1 MLSTG
6 VVAAAAGVTPRVV
19 RYYEQ
24 SGLLASE
31 RTAGGQR
38 RYPESAIERVE
49 FIQHLIRAG
58 LTTEVI
64 RDQLSCVNSRVAT
77 PDTIE
82 KLRAQQEHIARRAA
96 ELNRME
102 QRIAELIDAA
112 HDSLEPD
119 AHVAGRLGENT
130 LSPSRP

>member
-1 MLSTG
+1 MLSIG
-6 VVAAAAGVTPRVV
+6 AVAAAAGVTPRVV

-82 KLRAQQEHIARRAA
+82 KLRAQREHIARRAA
-96 ELNRME
+96 ELNSME
-102 QRIAELIDAA
+102 QRIADLIDAA
-112 HDSLEPD
+112 HDSISAED
-119 AHVAGRLGENT
+119 AASAHSHIATRARG
-130 LSPSRP
+130 

>member
-1 MLSTG
+1 MLSIG
-6 VVAAAAGVTPRVV
+6 AVATAAGVTPRVV

-24 SGLLASE
+24 SGLLVSE

-64 RDQLSCVNSRVAT
+64 RDQLSCVNSRIAT
-77 PDTIE
+77 PYTIA
-82 KLRAQQEHIARRAA
+82 KLTAQREHIAQRAG
-96 ELNRME
+96 ELMRME
-102 QRIAELIDAA
+102 QRLTDLIDSAQRTIAPENEA
-112 HDSLEPD
+112 HESIG
-119 AHVAGRLGENT
+119 A
-130 LSPSRP
+130 